1 MADIAASTKL
11 GQGFGPVY
19 LGNCKMVCVNFATTA
34 TGDTLNFD
42 VSTVGKENALS
53 KIVWAVGVSATGVGS
68 STAFASNVVTI
79 NNMNAAAATTITVLA
94 IGVGA

>member
-19 LGNCKMVCVNFATTA
+19 LGGCKMVCVSFATTA
-34 TGDTLNFD
+34 TGDVLIFD
-42 VSTVGKENALS
+42 TSNVGKENALS
-53 KIVWAVGVSATGVGS
+53 NIVWAVGVSATGVGA
-68 STAFASNVVTI
+68 STAFASNQVTI